1 MSLKFT
7 KSTGP
12 KPSKATLQEASQL
25 ARPSTGDHMAV
36 AMSMRPHGATQAEII
51 NLLGKPHRNVIK
63 SLLDKKQVKR
73 IVLPDDTRSVR
84 IKLIKK

>member
-12 KPSKATLQEASQL
+12 RPSKVALQEASQL
-25 ARPSTGDHMAV
+25 ARPSTGDHMAI
-36 AMSMRPHGATQAEII
+36 AMSMRPHGATQTEII
-51 NLLGKPHRNVIK
+51 NLLGKPHRNIIK
-63 SLLDKKQVKR
+63 TLLDKKQVKR
-73 IVLPDDTRSVR
+73 IILPDDARAVR